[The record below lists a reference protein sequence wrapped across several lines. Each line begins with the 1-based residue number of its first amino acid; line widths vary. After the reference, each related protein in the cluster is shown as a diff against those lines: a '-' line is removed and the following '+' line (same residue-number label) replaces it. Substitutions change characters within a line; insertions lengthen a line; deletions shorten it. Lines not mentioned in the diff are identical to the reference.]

1 MPEDSFQI
9 LLFGGLVLALT
20 PLMGSYMYLVY
31 TGKRTALSPLME
43 PLERLIYRLMG
54 IDPRAGHHWTRY
66 ALAMLALNFF
76 GFLLLYAILRLQNFL
91 PLNPRGLAAME
102 PGMAFN
108 TAISFMTNT
117 NWQAYSGEQTLSYF
131 SQGFGLTVQNFL
143 SAATGMAV
151 AVAVIRGFVAQQ
163 EKTVGNF
170 YVDLTRSV
178 LYILLPLSIVAA
190 LALVWQGTPQTL
202 GDYVTAHTVEG
213 RQQTIATGPVAS
225 QVAIKSV
232 GTNGGGFFNANS
244 AHPYENPTPISN
256 YIQLILIM
264 AIPAGFTITFGRMA
278 GDVRQGWALFAAMA
292 IIYAVGVG
300 ITYWAEGAANPVF
313 AEHPIDQSDG
323 NMEGKEV
330 RFGLASSALWAVT
343 TTAVAA
349 GASNASLDSFTP
361 IGGLIA
367 KMNIQMGEIVFGGAG
382 AGIYSMLLYVLL
394 VVFIAGLMV
403 GRTPEYLGKK
413 IETREIKLT
422 VLTLLLVP
430 VGMLLVPAI
439 TLLSPTARAAIQ
451 ESGPHGLSELLY
463 AYASATGTN
472 GSAFAG
478 FNGANPVHLVA
489 QGLCMLAGRF
499 VVIIS
504 ILAIA
509 GSLGMKKSMAAS
521 AGTLSTHTP
530 LFICLI
536 IIVVIV
542 FFGVLT
548 FFPAIALAP
557 IAEHV
562 EMMNGRLH

>member
-1 MPEDSFQI
+1 
-9 LLFGGLVLALT
+9 
-20 PLMGSYMYLVY
+20 
-31 TGKRTALSPLME
+31 
-43 PLERLIYRLMG
+43 
-54 IDPRAGHHWTRY
+54 
-66 ALAMLALNFF
+66 
-76 GFLLLYAILRLQNFL
+76 
-91 PLNPRGLAAME
+91 
-102 PGMAFN
+102 
-108 TAISFMTNT
+108 
-117 NWQAYSGEQTLSYF
+117 
-131 SQGFGLTVQNFL
+131 
-143 SAATGMAV
+143 
-151 AVAVIRGFVAQQ
+151 
-163 EKTVGNF
+163 
-170 YVDLTRSV
+170 
-178 LYILLPLSIVAA
+178 
-190 LALVWQGTPQTL
+190 LVWQGTPQTL

-213 RQQTIATGPVAS
+213 RPQTIATGPVAS

-382 AGIYSMLLYVLL
+382 AGLYSMLLYVLL